1 MRRGGEGGVEGHSCC
16 LMLQN
21 PGGVRPT
28 PHQPV
33 FRVCLPWDLP
43 FHTAKFPMCILC
55 AQPSVGKAGGLG
67 NERRPC
73 LPRGARC
80 VCVWGCAERPV
91 NLARVEREERIIR
104 MSGESGRS
112 ALILAL
118 SAWSSRCAPYP
129 LPPTAPARTPCLS
142 LSLTTAP
149 RVLSGRLPSSTSS
162 SSTRVTPAPPQLS
175 AQWPLLR
182 EASPTFPGRPP
193 TAPVINPAWP
203 ESSMR

>member
-1 MRRGGEGGVEGHSCC
+1 MLSDAAKSWWRETNPPTSLFSASAFPGTFHFIQQSSQCASSVLSPLWARLGALEMKGGH
-16 LMLQN
+16 
-21 PGGVRPT
+21 
-28 PHQPV
+28 
-33 FRVCLPWDLP
+33 VCLEG
-43 FHTAKFPMCILC
+43 
-55 AQPSVGKAGGLG
+55 QS
-67 NERRPC
+67 
-73 LPRGARC
+73 

-129 LPPTAPARTPCLS
+129 LPPTAPGRTPCLS

-182 EASPTFPGRPP
+182 EASPTFPGRPL
-193 TAPVINPAWP
+193 TAPVINPAWR
-203 ESSMR
+203 ESSMK